1 MKRLTL
7 LAILFC
13 CSLGFV
19 QQAQAQEN
27 YTEGPVWVVNYY
39 RTKPGKFDEYMK
51 YLRAN
56 YAKSVAKQKQAGI
69 IVDSKVLLNPTV
81 SGPDD
86 WDVAVAYLYSD
97 FGKLNYN
104 QAVQDQMDKIGA
116 EISGERNK
124 EKRDTKND
132 ASRFPLRDYLR
143 TRFLREVMLKP

>member
-51 YLRAN
+51 FLRAN
-56 YAKSVAKQKQAGI
+56 YAKSAAKQKQAGI

-86 WDVAVAYLYSD
+86 WDVAIAYLYSD
-97 FGKLNYN
+97 FGRLNYS
-104 QAVQDQMDKIGA
+104 QAVEDQMDKITA

-124 EKRDTKND
+124 EKRETKND
-132 ASRFPLRDYLR
+132 ATRFPLRDYLR
-143 TRFLREVMLKP
+143 TRFLREVTLKP

>member
-1 MKRLTL
+1 MKKVIL

-19 QQAQAQEN
+19 QQAQAQDN

-86 WDVAVAYLYSD
+86 WDVGIAYLYSD
-97 FGKLNYN
+97 FGRLNYS
-104 QAVQDQMDKIGA
+104 QAVEDQMEKIGA

-143 TRFLREVMLKP
+143 TRFLREITLKP

>member
-13 CSLGFV
+13 CSLGFI

-56 YAKSVAKQKQAGI
+56 YAKSVTKQKQAGI

-132 ASRFPLRDYLR
+132 ASRFPLRDFLR

>member
-1 MKRLTL
+1 MKKVIL

-13 CSLGFV
+13 CSLGLV

-27 YTEGPVWVVNYY
+27 YTEGPVWVVSYY

-69 IVDSKVLLNPTV
+69 IVDSKVLINPAV

-86 WDVAVAYLYSD
+86 WDVGIAYLYSD
-97 FGKLNYN
+97 FGRLNYN
-104 QAVQDQMDKIGA
+104 QSVEDQMEKIGA

-124 EKRDTKND
+124 DKRDAKVD
-132 ASRFPLRDYLR
+132 ATRFPLRDYLR
-143 TRFLREVMLKP
+143 TRFLREITLKP

>member
-1 MKRLTL
+1 MKKVIL

-19 QQAQAQEN
+19 QQAQAQDN
-27 YTEGPVWVVNYY
+27 YTEGPVWAVSYY

-69 IVDSKVLLNPTV
+69 IVDSKVLLNPAV

-86 WDVAVAYLYSD
+86 WDVAIAYLYSD
-97 FGKLNYN
+97 FGKLNYS
-104 QAVQDQMDKIGA
+104 QTVQDQMEKIGA
-116 EISGERNK
+116 EISGEKDK
-124 EKRDTKND
+124 EKRNTTID
-132 ASRFPLRDYLR
+132 ATRFPLRDFLR

>member
-1 MKRLTL
+1 MKKLTL
-7 LAILFC
+7 LTILLC

-27 YTEGPVWVVNYY
+27 FTEGPVWVINYY
-39 RTKPGKFDEYMK
+39 RTKPGKFDDYMK

-81 SGPDD
+81 SGPEDC
-86 WDVAVAYLYSD
+86 DVAIAYLYSD
-97 FGKLNYN
+97 YGRLNYN
-104 QAVQDQMDKIGA
+104 QSVEDQMEKISA

-124 EKRDTKND
+124 EKRETKVD
-132 ASRFPLRDYLR
+132 ATRFPLRDYVR
-143 TRFLREVMLKP
+143 TRLLREVTLKP

>member
-1 MKRLTL
+1 MKKVIL
-7 LAILFC
+7 LAILCC

-19 QQAQAQEN
+19 QQAQAQDN
-27 YTEGPVWVVNYY
+27 YTEGPVWVINYY

-86 WDVAVAYLYSD
+86 WDVGIAYLYSD
-97 FGKLNYN
+97 FGRLNYS
-104 QAVQDQMDKIGA
+104 QAVEDQMEKIGA

-143 TRFLREVMLKP
+143 TRFLREITLKP

>member
-19 QQAQAQEN
+19 QQPQAQEN

-51 YLRAN
+51 FLRAN
-56 YAKSVAKQKQAGI
+56 YAKSAAKQKQAGI

-86 WDVAVAYLYSD
+86 WDVAIAYLYSD
-97 FGKLNYN
+97 FGRLNYS
-104 QAVQDQMDKIGA
+104 QAVEDQMDKITA

-124 EKRDTKND
+124 EKRETKND
-132 ASRFPLRDYLR
+132 ATRFPLRDYLR
-143 TRFLREVMLKP
+143 TRFLREVTLKP